1 MVNNR
6 VKANILVGSSRQEI
20 FHFIPGPQHI
30 NSYKVGPRG
39 KLIFSLQYQT
49 RSTHTTRE
57 PQPVNYLLR
66 SEQNTEDTILSSTLR
81 IIKTQTRKSIENFDK
96 KDVLWQNYGQNLL
109 SNLAINPKTQ

>member
-66 SEQNTEDTILSSTLR
+66 SEQNTEDTFLSSTLR
-81 IIKTQTRKSIENFDK
+81 IIKTLFTAPYVPHVGGEADNRIE
-96 KDVLWQNYGQNLL
+96 
-109 SNLAINPKTQ
+109 